1 MRARSPG
8 RVNLIGEHT
17 DYNGGLSLPFAIE
30 RGVTATVEHA
40 RGGLIEVEAED
51 LGERDEFAASGVP
64 ERVVGWRAFARGVVA
79 ELAAAGFDAGASR
92 ITIAGDLP
100 RGSGLSSSAALS
112 TALCLALLG
121 GDERFDRVALARLC
135 SRVENEWVGARGGL
149 LDQLAVLSSREG
161 HALRIDFESLALEH
175 VPLEL
180 GDWTLA
186 VLDSGQTHDNAA
198 SGYNERRAECERASE
213 LLGVATLRHA
223 SAAEAERLPPP
234 LDRRVRH
241 VLEEDARVDATVA
254 ALAHADMEEVGH
266 LLDASHRS
274 LRDLYEVSTP
284 ELERAVG
291 EMKATGA
298 AGARLVGG
306 GFGGSVLGL
315 FPPGATP
322 PEGAEVVRPGPPAR
336 LI

>member
-1 MRARSPG
+1 
-8 RVNLIGEHT
+8 
-17 DYNGGLSLPFAIE
+17 
-30 RGVTATVEHA
+30 
-40 RGGLIEVEAED
+40 
-51 LGERDEFAASGVP
+51 
-64 ERVVGWRAFARGVVA
+64 
-79 ELAAAGFDAGASR
+79 
-92 ITIAGDLP
+92 
-100 RGSGLSSSAALS
+100 
-112 TALCLALLG
+112 
-121 GDERFDRVALARLC
+121 
-135 SRVENEWVGARGGL
+135 
-149 LDQLAVLSSREG
+149 
-161 HALRIDFESLALEH
+161 
-175 VPLEL
+175 
-180 GDWTLA
+180 
-186 VLDSGQTHDNAA
+186 
-198 SGYNERRAECERASE
+198 
-213 LLGVATLRHA
+213 
-223 SAAEAERLPPP
+223 
-234 LDRRVRH
+234 